1 MWLVGVLNDNWLQN
15 SSVSLAVCKVV
26 FDLVIVLVNLVKSL
40 MFLEGLFLRCL

>member
-40 MFLEGLFLRCL
+40 MFLEGFF